1 MPEGDTVHK
10 LAAYLREHLVG
21 RGLEHA
27 AARGRPLALQDQAV
41 TAVDAQG
48 KHLLLRFGGG
58 AALRTHLGMY
68 GSWHRYRADGPPPRV
83 RGRVSVAL
91 TVSAPPAVEVFACY
105 NAREVELLPA
115 GSQREQALAAHLGDD
130 LLGTHPDLARIV
142 TRARDRLPAHTLL
155 VDVLLDQR
163 LAAGIGNVY
172 KSELLFLARLAPVT
186 TLGQVDDDTLLKIY
200 ADARRWLS
208 ANLGGGPRTTRTA
221 ADGAG
226 RLWVYN
232 RGGRPCHRC
241 RTPIASAR
249 LGARPRGTWW
259 CPACQAVP
267 CRPATVE
274 TAAGTAEC
282 GDSSLISAT
291 RK

>member
-21 RGLEHA
+21 RRLE
-27 AARGRPLALQDQAV
+27 AARARGQRLALDGQVVMA
-41 TAVDAQG
+41 AEAQG
-48 KHLLLRFGGG
+48 KHLLLRLDGG
-58 AALRTHLGMY
+58 AVLRTHLGMY
-68 GSWHRYRADGPPPRV
+68 GSWHRYRADSPAPRV
-83 RGRVSVAL
+83 RGRVSIAL
-91 TVSAPPAVEVFACY
+91 TASAPPMAEVFACY
-105 NAREVELLPA
+105 NAKEVELLPA
-115 GSQREQALAAHLGDD
+115 GSGRERGLAAHLGDD
-130 LLGTHPDLARIV
+130 LLGPDPDLGRVVA
-142 TRARDRLPAHTLL
+142 RARQLLAPDTLL

-163 LAAGIGNVY
+163 VAAGIGNVY
-172 KSELLFLARLAPVT
+172 KSELLFLAGLAPVT
-186 TLGQVDDDTLLKIY
+186 TLGQVDDGRLQTIY

-208 ANLGGGPRTTRTA
+208 ANLGGGARTTRTT

-232 RGGRPCHRC
+232 RAGRPCHRC

-267 CRPATVE
+267 TKART
-274 TAAGTAEC
+274 GGKS
-282 GDSSLISAT
+282 GDSSPVSAAG
-291 RK
+291 K